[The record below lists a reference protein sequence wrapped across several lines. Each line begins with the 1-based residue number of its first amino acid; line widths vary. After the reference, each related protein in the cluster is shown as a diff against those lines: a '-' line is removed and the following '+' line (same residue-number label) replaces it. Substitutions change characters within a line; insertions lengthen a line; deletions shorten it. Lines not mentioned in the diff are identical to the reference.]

1 MTQPNLAEN
10 IFKKLTEAVENGDE
24 SAAAAVAKEAL
35 DRGVDPAEAIEKGLT
50 KGVVAVG
57 DRWAC
62 GGAFI
67 TEVMLS
73 AGALKAGLQVLEP
86 ALVRGGKT
94 RKTLGCVLLGTVKGD
109 IHDIGKSIVGAILM
123 AAGFE
128 IHDLGVDV
136 PPEKFV
142 EEMPKVKPEIIGL
155 SALLTVSMPAQK
167 EVIFAL
173 KDKGLRDAVKVMIG
187 GAPVTEAWAR
197 EIGADAYGEDALDAI
212 KKAKTLLG
220 STEV

>member
-1 MTQPNLAEN
+1 VTQSGSTEN
-10 IFKKLTEAVENGDE
+10 ILRKLADAVENGDE
-24 SAAAAVAKEAL
+24 EIAATVANKAL
-35 DRGVDPAEAIEKGLT
+35 TQGVDPAEAIEKGLT
-50 KGVVAVG
+50 KGVLAVG
-57 DRWAC
+57 DRWAS

-73 AGALKAGLQVLEP
+73 AAALKAGLQVLEP
-86 ALVRGGKT
+86 ALASRGKT
-94 RKTLGCVLLGTVKGD
+94 RKILGRVLLGTVKGD
-109 IHDIGKSIVGAILM
+109 IHDIGKSIVGAMLM

-136 PPEKFV
+136 PPEEFV
-142 EEMPKVKPEIIGL
+142 DEMLKVKPEIVGL

-167 EVIFAL
+167 EVITAL
-173 KDKGLRDAVKVMIG
+173 KDKGLRSVAKVMIG

-212 KKAKTLLG
+212 KKAKALLG
-220 STEV
+220 RTGV